1 MATAKQ
7 SMLIKNMLEL
17 LGVEGQ
23 TNNIVPLP
31 NVNGNILEMVI
42 TWADH
47 HKDDPPQE
55 KEDVTE
61 EKKIDDIPPW
71 DLDFLKVDQ
80 RALFE
85 LMLAANYLDIK
96 GLMDMTCKTV
106 AGMIK
111 GMYLMS
117 LTTTKFVFM
126 FYIDYKIIYN
136 L

>member
-117 LTTTKFVFM
+117 LTTTKFVF
-126 FYIDYKIIYN
+126 IDYKIIYN